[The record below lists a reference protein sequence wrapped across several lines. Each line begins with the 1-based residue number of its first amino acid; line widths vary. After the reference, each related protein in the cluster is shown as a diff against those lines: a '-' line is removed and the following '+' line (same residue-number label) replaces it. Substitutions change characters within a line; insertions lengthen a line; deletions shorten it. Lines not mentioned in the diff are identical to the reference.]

1 MITRRLFIGGVAAS
15 SAGVVLGA
23 GSACKKNNTGS
34 GDIVLGAILGLSGE
48 NSSLGVETK
57 EGMEMALEE
66 INAAG
71 GFKGRKVKILYEDTK
86 LDPTLASEKIQ
97 KLIDRDRVLAV
108 LGDAGSTPTLA
119 AAAYAE
125 KAKVPLIS
133 PSATNVEVTRNKK
146 YVFRICFTDDKQGS
160 AAAKF
165 AREHLKAE
173 KAAVIFVTGNKYSEG
188 LQSIFTRDFEKLG
201 GKIVARETFQAE
213 ETNVLTFLTKIKDA
227 GPQIIFAPVYPSD
240 VAKIGPTKLKVGMEN
255 IPLLGT
261 DGWDGPATRAKGV
274 IESIEGCYFTDLFA
288 AEGPNPRAKPFV
300 EKFKASHGKVPSSLS
315 AGGYDVLKMVMAAL
329 GRATAETSDALRDAI
344 EQTKGFEG
352 VTGTFDIDAEH
363 NAQKPVTVMKIMGGE
378 FRYHTQ
384 ISV

>member
-1 MITRRLFIGGVAAS
+1 MISRRLFLGGVAAS
-15 SAGVVLGA
+15 SAWAA
-23 GSACKKNNTGS
+23 GCKKSGS
-34 GDIVLGAILGLSGE
+34 NEIVLGAILGLSGE

-57 EGMEMALEE
+57 EGIEMALEE

-71 GFKGRKVKILYEDTK
+71 GFKGRKVKVLYEDTR
-86 LDPTLASEKIQ
+86 LDPNLASEKIQ

-108 LGDAGSTPTLA
+108 IGDAASTPTLSA
-119 AAAYAE
+119 ASYAE

-165 AREHLKAE
+165 AREELKAE
-173 KAAVIFVTGNKYSEG
+173 KAAVIYVTGNKYSEG
-188 LQSIFTRDFEKLG
+188 LQAIFTRDFEKLG
-201 GKIVARETFQAE
+201 GKVIAKETFQAE

-240 VAKIGPTKLKVGMEN
+240 VAKIGPTKLKVGMEG

-300 EKFKASHGKVPSSLS
+300 DKYKGLHTKLPSSLV
-315 AGGYDVLKMVMAAL
+315 AGGYDVLKMVIDAM
-329 GRATAETSDALRDAI
+329 GRAASETSDALRDAI
-344 EQTKGFEG
+344 EGTKGFAG
-352 VTGTFDIDAEH
+352 VTGTFDIDPEH
-363 NAQKPVTVMKIMGGE
+363 NAQKPVTVMKITGGD
-378 FRYHTQ
+378 FKYHTQ
-384 ISV
+384 ITV

>member
-1 MITRRLFIGGVAAS
+1 MISRRRFMGGVAAS
-15 SAGVVLGA
+15 SAIVGA
-23 GSACKKNNTGS
+23 PWVIGCKKSGS
-34 GDIVLGAILGLSGE
+34 GEIVLGAILGLSGQD
-48 NSSLGVETK
+48 SSLGVETK
-57 EGMEMALEE
+57 EGIEMALEE
-66 INAAG
+66 LNSAG
-71 GFKGRKVKILYEDTK
+71 GYKGRKIKVLYEDTR
-86 LDPTLASEKIQ
+86 LDPNLASEKIQ
-97 KLIDRDRVLAV
+97 KLIDRDRVLCV
-108 LGDAGSTPTLA
+108 IGDAASTPTLS

-165 AREHLKAE
+165 AREELKAE
-173 KAAVIFVTGNKYSEG
+173 KAAVLYVTGNKYSEG
-188 LQSIFTRDFEKLG
+188 LQVIFTRDFEKLG
-201 GKIVARETFQAE
+201 GKIVAKETFQAE

-227 GPQIIFAPVYPSD
+227 APQIIFAPVYPSD
-240 VAKIGPTKLKVGMEN
+240 VAKIGPTKVKLGMDN

-274 IESIEGCYFTDLFA
+274 IESIENCYFTDLFA

-300 EKFKASHGKVPSSLS
+300 DKYKGAHNKLPSSLV
-315 AGGYDVLKMVMAAL
+315 AGGYDVLKMVVDAI
-329 GRATAETSDALRDAI
+329 GRAKAENPDAIRDAI
-344 EQTKGFEG
+344 EATKGFQG

-363 NAQKPVTVMKIMGGE
+363 NAQKPVTVMKITGGD
-378 FRYHTQ
+378 FKYHAQ

>member
-1 MITRRLFIGGVAAS
+1 MISRRRFLGGVAA
-15 SAGVVLGA
+15 
-23 GSACKKNNTGS
+23 GSAVVGAPWVVGCKKGGS
-34 GDIVLGAILGLSGE
+34 SDIVLGAILGLSGE

-57 EGMEMALEE
+57 EGIEMALEE
-66 INAAG
+66 LNAAG
-71 GFKGRKVKILYEDTK
+71 GFKGRKIRVLYEDTR
-86 LDPTLASEKIQ
+86 LDPNLASEKIQ

-108 LGDAGSTPTLA
+108 IGDAASTPTLS

-165 AREHLKAE
+165 AREELKAE
-173 KAAVIFVTGNKYSEG
+173 KAAVIYVTGNKYSEG

-201 GKIVARETFQAE
+201 GKVIAKETFQAE

-240 VAKIGPTKLKVGMEN
+240 VAKIGPTKLKVGMEGV
-255 IPLLGT
+255 PLLGT

-300 EKFKASHGKVPSSLS
+300 DKYKGLHTKLPSSLV
-315 AGGYDVLKMVMAAL
+315 AGGYDVLKMVIDAM
-329 GRATAETSDALRDAI
+329 GRAASETSDALRDAI
-344 EQTKGFEG
+344 EATKGFQG

-363 NAQKPVTVMKIMGGE
+363 NAQKPVTVMKITGGD
-378 FRYHTQ
+378 FKYHTQ
-384 ISV
+384 ITV

>member
-1 MITRRLFIGGVAAS
+1 MISRRRFLGGVAAS
-15 SAGVVLGA
+15 SAALGA
-23 GSACKKNNTGS
+23 PFVVGCKKSGS
-34 GDIVLGAILGLSGE
+34 NEIVLGAILGLSGE

-57 EGMEMALEE
+57 EGIEMALDE

-71 GFKGRKVKILYEDTK
+71 GYKGRKIKVLYEDTR
-86 LDPTLASEKIQ
+86 LDPNLASEKIQ
-97 KLIDRDRVLAV
+97 KLIDRDRVLCV
-108 LGDAGSTPTLA
+108 MGDAASTPTLS

-165 AREHLKAE
+165 AREELKAE
-173 KAAVIFVTGNKYSEG
+173 KAAVIYVTGNKYSEG
-188 LQSIFTRDFEKLG
+188 LQAIFTRDFEKAG
-201 GKIVARETFQAE
+201 GKVIAKETFQAE
-213 ETNVLTFLTKIKDA
+213 ETNVLTFLTKIKEA
-227 GPQIIFAPVYPSD
+227 GPQIIFAPVYPAD
-240 VAKIGPTKLKVGMEN
+240 VAKIGPTKLRVGMAD

-300 EKFKASHGKVPSSLS
+300 DKYKGLHNKLPSSLV
-315 AGGYDVLKMVMAAL
+315 AGGYDVLKLVLDAI
-329 GRATAETSDALRDAI
+329 GRAKAENSDAIRDAI
-344 EQTKGFEG
+344 EATKAFEG

-363 NAQKPVTVMKIMGGE
+363 NAQKPVTVMKITGGD
-378 FRYHTQ
+378 FKYHTQ
-384 ISV
+384 IKV

>member
-1 MITRRLFIGGVAAS
+1 MISRRRFLGGVAA
-15 SAGVVLGA
+15 
-23 GSACKKNNTGS
+23 GSAVVGAPWAVGCKKTTNE
-34 GDIVLGAILGLSGE
+34 IVLGAILGLSGE

-57 EGMEMALEE
+57 EGIEMALEE

-71 GFKGRKVKILYEDTK
+71 GFKGRKVKVLYEDTR
-86 LDPTLASEKIQ
+86 LDPNLASEKIQ

-108 LGDAGSTPTLA
+108 IGDAASTPTLSA
-119 AAAYAE
+119 ASYAE

-165 AREHLKAE
+165 ARDELKAE
-173 KAAVIFVTGNKYSEG
+173 KAAVLYVTGNKYSEG
-188 LQSIFTRDFEKLG
+188 LQAIFTRDFEKLG
-201 GKIVARETFQAE
+201 GKVVAKETFQAE

-240 VAKIGPTKLKVGMEN
+240 VAKIGPTKLKVGMDV
-255 IPLLGT
+255 PLLGT

-300 EKFKASHGKVPSSLS
+300 DKYKGLHTKLPSSLV
-315 AGGYDVLKMVMAAL
+315 AGGYDVLKMVIDAL
-329 GRATAETSDALRDAI
+329 GRAASETSDALRDAI
-344 EQTKGFEG
+344 EATKGFQG
-352 VTGTFDIDAEH
+352 VTGTFDIDQDH
-363 NAQKPVTVMKIMGGE
+363 NAQKPVTVMKITAGD
-378 FRYHTQ
+378 FKYHTQ
-384 ISV
+384 ITV

>member
-1 MITRRLFIGGVAAS
+1 MISRRLFLGGVAAS
-15 SAGVVLGA
+15 SAVLGA
-23 GSACKKNNTGS
+23 PYVIGCKKSGS
-34 GDIVLGAILGLSGE
+34 NELVLGAILGLSGE

-57 EGMEMALEE
+57 EGIEIALDE

-71 GFKGRKVKILYEDTK
+71 GYKGRKIKVLYEDTR
-86 LDPTLASEKIQ
+86 LDPNLASEKIQ
-97 KLIDRDRVLAV
+97 KLIDRDRVLCV
-108 LGDAGSTPTLA
+108 LGDAASTPTLSA
-119 AAAYAE
+119 ASYAE

-165 AREHLKAE
+165 AREELKVD
-173 KAAVIFVTGNKYSEG
+173 KAAVIYVTGNKYSEG
-188 LQSIFTRDFEKLG
+188 LQAIFTRDFEKAG
-201 GKIVARETFQAE
+201 GKVIAKETFQAE

-227 GPQIIFAPVYPSD
+227 GPQIIFAPVYPAD
-240 VAKIGPTKLKVGMEN
+240 VAKIGPTKLKVGMAD

-288 AEGPNPRAKPFV
+288 ADGPNPRAKPFV
-300 EKFKASHGKVPSSLS
+300 DKYKGLHSKLPSSLV
-315 AGGYDVLKMVMAAL
+315 AGGYDVLKMVVDAI
-329 GRATAETSDALRDAI
+329 GRAKAETPEAIRDAI
-344 EQTKGFEG
+344 EATKGFQG

-363 NAQKPVTVMKIMGGE
+363 NAQKPVTVMKISGGD
-378 FRYHTQ
+378 FKYHTQ